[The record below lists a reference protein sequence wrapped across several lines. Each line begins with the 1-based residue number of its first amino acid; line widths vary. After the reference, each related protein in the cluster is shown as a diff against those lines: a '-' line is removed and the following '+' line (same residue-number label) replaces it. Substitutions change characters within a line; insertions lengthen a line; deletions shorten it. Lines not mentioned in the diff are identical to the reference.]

1 MEEKI
6 CMITGA
12 NSGIGKEMAVQLAKL
27 GHQIVMICRNEERGK
42 KALEEIKNRSGNSK
56 IDLFIADLGNL
67 KTIKPMVD
75 QFIAKYPR
83 LDVLINNAGVF
94 KQKRTLSAD
103 GFEMIFAVAHLGH
116 FYLTMSLLNLLK
128 KSVPAR
134 IINVSSDIH
143 RFFTINFNDLMFE
156 KKYASQKAY
165 GSAKFANVLF
175 TKDLAKKLAGT
186 GITVNAFHPGHVKT
200 NMTTSNDSRFVR
212 FFTALSGPL
221 YTPVEKAAQTG
232 VYLATSPE
240 VAQISGEYFKKCA
253 IAKSHKMTQDE
264 NYQSKLWEI
273 TEKMLKSCGI
283 DSKLEI

>member
-12 NSGIGKEMAVQLAKL
+12 NSGIGKEMAIQLAKR
-27 GHQIVMICRNEERGK
+27 GHHVVMICRNEDRGK

-56 IDLFIADLGNL
+56 IDLLIADLGNL
-67 KTIKPMVD
+67 RTIKPMVD
-75 QFIAKYPR
+75 QFLAKYPR

-94 KQKRTLSAD
+94 KQKRTTSVD

-116 FYLTMSLLNLLK
+116 FYLTILLLESLK
-128 KSVPAR
+128 KSAPAR

-143 RFFTINFNDLMFE
+143 RFFTVHFEDLMFE

-221 YTPVEKAAQTG
+221 YTPVNKAAQTG

-240 VAQISGEYFKKCA
+240 VSNISGEYFKKCA

-264 NYQSKLWEI
+264 EYQSKLWNISRDMLNKCGFEI
-273 TEKMLKSCGI
+273 KPDI
-283 DSKLEI
+283 